1 MGVANLNG
9 DGTIP
14 KESDE
19 WVIAEGEK
27 QRQEIDLSGPL
38 HNHPL
43 ITGIHTFHPHL
54 QVTSTTSLL

>member
-27 QRQEIDLSGPL
+27 QRQEAGLWGGDPSWGVLDKI
-38 HNHPL
+38 
-43 ITGIHTFHPHL
+43 
-54 QVTSTTSLL
+54 